1 MRLFY
6 QLDAHSPNWNEITL
20 SKFTTQKSD
29 IIFCH
34 SVALRDRLF
43 GEGLLVGQEYDAR
56 VPDCSKTLVTKNPE
70 SIIFYTKPPL
80 TAKYSVG
87 DKDVSAIIDFGSDW
101 LEV

>member
-6 QLDAHSPNWNEITL
+6 QLDAHSSNWNEITL

-34 SVALRDRLF
+34 SESLRDRLF

-56 VPDCSKTLVTKNPE
+56 IPDSPKVTVVKDP
-70 SIIFYTKPPL
+70 STIIFYTKPPAKVEYPKSS
-80 TAKYSVG
+80 TA
-87 DKDVSAIIDFGSDW
+87 AIINFGADW
-101 LEV
+101 LDD